1 MSTSPLHARRSGVD
15 RRHLL
20 RGVAG
25 VAGLTALGAS
35 LTACGSDTGSAATGA
50 SAAPV
55 ATGPGPG
62 GYKIDLG
69 GYQGPELTAKPVTLR
84 FMRQSYSPEVND
96 FFTGLY
102 AKFTA
107 AYPNITIKE
116 ELVPYGDLPTKLKVY
131 VASGDAP
138 DVMMGRN
145 DFTPAYAA
153 GKIALPLTGYFTDTY
168 LTDIYAPLREAASAD
183 GNLYCLP
190 WDNNVEVL
198 LFNRD
203 LFAKAKV
210 APPPETTSIDGGWT
224 IEQMIDAMRALTKN
238 LKATDSSLWAMAA
251 STAGNGGPGSNY
263 TQHES
268 FWIRMMGDP
277 AAARDSDEYKTWA
290 GVSDDGFSVTG
301 YVDSAGAIQG
311 MKNYQTFFSEDLT
324 PKGAVPDQLTAGT
337 AALSMDSFS
346 MANLYESAGGKPK
359 FDWGVSPMPKGR
371 TLFGCNASDSP
382 IVWAGSKNPNEAVA
396 LVAYLCNDANRIGF
410 ARMWGSV
417 PARTSLITQMQE
429 YQGEKQQLAV
439 ALAKASSG
447 VPRTVGYFDYFN
459 AMNPAVK
466 NIALGA
472 DPAATLH
479 TTAKQIDDLL
489 AKYR

>member
-1 MSTSPLHARRSGVD
+1 MTTSDLPARRSGVQ
-15 RRHLL
+15 RRDLL
-20 RGVAG
+20 RGM
-25 VAGLTALGAS
+25 AGLAGFAALGPLLAS
-35 LTACGSDTGSAATGA
+35 CGADPDSGA
-50 SAAPV
+50 SASGTTAP
-55 ATGPGPG
+55 AKGPGPG

-69 GYQGPELTAKPVTLR
+69 GYQGPELTSKPVTLR

-102 AKFTA
+102 AKFSA

-153 GKIALPLTGYFTDTY
+153 GKIALPLNGFFTDTY
-168 LTDIYAPLREAASAD
+168 LTDIYAPLREAASAG

-203 LFAKAKV
+203 LFTKAKV
-210 APPPETTSIDGGWT
+210 APPPETTNLNETWT
-224 IEQMIDAMRALTKN
+224 IEQLIDAMRALTRN
-238 LKATDSSLWAMAA
+238 LHDSSLWAMAA

-268 FWIRMMGDP
+268 FWMRMMGDP
-277 AAARDSDEYKTWA
+277 AAAKDTDEYKTWA
-290 GVSDDGFSVTG
+290 GVSEDGFSVTG
-301 YVDSAGAIQG
+301 YVDSNGSIQG
-311 MKNYQTFFSEDLT
+311 MKNYQTFFSEGLT
-324 PKGAVPDQLTAGT
+324 PKGVVPDQLTAGT

-346 MANLYESAGGKPK
+346 VANLYQTPAGKPK
-359 FDWGVSPMPKGR
+359 FNWGVSPMPKGK
-371 TLFGCNASDSP
+371 TLFGCNSSDSP
-382 IVWAGSKNPNEAVA
+382 IVWAGTKNANEAVA
-396 LVAYLCNDANRIGF
+396 LVAYLCNDPNRIGF
-410 ARMWGSV
+410 ARGWGSV
-417 PARTSLITQMQE
+417 PARTSLIGQMQE
-429 YQGEKQQLAV
+429 YQGEKQQLPV
-439 ALAKASSG
+439 ALAKTSSG
-447 VPRTVGYFDYFN
+447 APRSVGWFDYFN

-472 DPAATLH
+472 EPAATLQA
-479 TTAKQIDDLL
+479 TAKQIDGLL